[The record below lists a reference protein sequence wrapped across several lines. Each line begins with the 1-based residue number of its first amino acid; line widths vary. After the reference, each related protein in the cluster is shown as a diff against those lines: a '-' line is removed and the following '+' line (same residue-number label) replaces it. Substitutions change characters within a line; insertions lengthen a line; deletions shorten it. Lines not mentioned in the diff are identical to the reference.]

1 VTLAARAGERCAVLV
16 LPRTPCDRPP
26 AAPGLPPPH
35 VRARRAQLGGMARAV
50 KLWTGRTDLPSLDA
64 LERCPLPFGAT
75 LRALRVHGMCARYVM
90 ALRAA
95 RIALATRGDYF
106 PGDGWRCGARTRAG
120 GECQATP
127 VIGRRRCRMHG
138 GASTGPRTVEGRA
151 RARANLRRG

>member
-1 VTLAARAGERCAVLV
+1 MHSARAGELGAGLV
-16 LPRTPCDRPP
+16 LPRTPCNRPP
-26 AAPGLPPPH
+26 VASRLPPPH

-50 KLWTGRTDLPSLDA
+50 RLWTGRTDLPSLDA

-75 LRALRVHGMCARYVM
+75 LRALRVHGMCARYV
-90 ALRAA
+90 ATLRAA

-120 GECQATP
+120 GECQAPP